1 MSDIFILCSKFI
13 NKTIKGMIIVNLC
26 YIIKSFSQIDLLRKF
41 VKSNINIIG
50 INSISELKDDYL
62 LVISNKDSDFNEVMN
77 KLTNALV
84 WEELYNYFYDYS
96 LDRYMKNYDFY
107 HLKYSLKRALKPDNE
122 AIAVGSSYALFGIEE
137 SVLNF
142 PCVNLSLA
150 SQDIYYASVIG
161 KYAISQNNNI
171 KKIFIGTGYYSFYN
185 DLSLSQGGELM
196 RLTDVYYPIFKDKH
210 NCKELPGNNSWISF
224 KYEIF
229 DVEQILD
236 FFSNNFFEESGG
248 RYFAGTRDRFK
259 SRIVFGE
266 KKDAKWFELDDS
278 LKEKS
283 AYERADSHNKAI
295 KYIDSYKENINIMN
309 SFVSFCNERNVKVYL
324 LVFPGTKFYKK
335 YLLKEYKESY
345 ASALSLISG
354 EIRFIDLD
362 EFCVFDDK
370 DFVDMD
376 HLDEGGAVKVSWII
390 NNLN

>member
-1 MSDIFILCSKFI
+1 MIDIFILCSKFV

-41 VKSNINIIG
+41 AKSNINIIG

-62 LVISNKDSDFNEVMN
+62 LVISNKDSEFNEVM
-77 KLTNALV
+77 KKSTNAFV
-84 WEELYNYFYDYS
+84 WEELYNDFYNYS
-96 LDRYMKNYDFY
+96 LERYMANYDFY
-107 HLKYSLKRALKPDNE
+107 HLKYSLKRAIKPDNE
-122 AIAVGSSYALFGIEE
+122 AIVVGSSYALFGIEE

-142 PCVNLSLA
+142 PCVNLALA

-161 KYAISQNNNI
+161 KYVISQNNNI
-171 KKIFIGTGYYSFYN
+171 KRIFIGTGYYSFYN

-210 NCKELPGNNSWISF
+210 NCKELPNNNVQSLF

-229 DVEQILD
+229 DVEQVLD
-236 FFSNNFFEESGG
+236 FFSNKFFEESNGK
-248 RYFAGTRDRFK
+248 YFTETRDRFK
-259 SRIVFGE
+259 SRIVFRE
-266 KKDAKWFELDDS
+266 TKDGKWFELNDS

-295 KYIDSYKENINIMN
+295 MYMDSYKENIDIMN
-309 SFVSFCNERNVKVYL
+309 SFVSFCNERNVKIYL
-324 LVFPGTKFYKK
+324 IAFPGTKFYEK

-345 ASALSLISG
+345 ASALSLING
-354 EIRFIDLD
+354 EIRFIDFD
-362 EFCVFDDK
+362 EFCAFDDK

-390 NNLN
+390 NNLT